1 VARGG
6 PIASEVAVS
15 TELEDVLSRYTQH
28 ITPTGRANYLYYDR
42 PGLGIDPHVDNEE
55 FSLNVVMMLEHVHR
69 ENPSALVLYPGDAP
83 MQRIFLSPGEIIA
96 LYADSVTH
104 ARERMATDER
114 VSIVA
119 FGFQPILGANMQG
132 QLLDKLRQ
140 FNGRLTEAEQANFK
154 LLLGLAAGGLT
165 PDLHRPSDIAAA
177 TAFDTVSDTL
187 ATLQPYS
194 KRISYNGLAYR
205 GRPDFMTDPRL
216 LALQEEART
225 LRASA
230 RRFDEHFLGCGA
242 PIANQLALSE
252 TLSSFVRT
260 HAGDVKPTGIAS
272 FLYYD
277 EVGQGI
283 DAHIDTDI
291 FSLNVLL
298 MLSHRYKHTP
308 RSALVL
314 LPPRHPAERIELEPG
329 EIVIMFA
336 GSIAHG
342 RERMKPDE
350 AVSILTFGFH
360 PLGI

>member
-1 VARGG
+1 
-6 PIASEVAVS
+6 
-15 TELEDVLSRYTQH
+15 
-28 ITPTGRANYLYYDR
+28 
-42 PGLGIDPHVDNEE
+42 
-55 FSLNVVMMLEHVHR
+55 M
-69 ENPSALVLYPGDAP
+69 
-83 MQRIFLSPGEIIA
+83 
-96 LYADSVTH
+96 ADSTQIEWTDSTWNPVTGCSKIT
-104 ARERMATDER
+104 AGCDFCYAERF
-114 VSIVA
+114 S
-119 FGFQPILGANMQG
+119 
-132 QLLDKLRQ
+132 
-140 FNGRLTEAEQANFK
+140 EQANFK
-154 LLLGLAAGGLT
+154 LLLGLAAGGLAVN
-165 PDLHRPSDIAAA
+165 LHKPSDRAAA
-177 TAFDTVSDTL
+177 AEFDTVSDTL
-187 ATLQPYS
+187 ASLQPYS

-205 GRPDFMTDPRL
+205 GRPKFMTDERL

-225 LRASA
+225 LRVSA

-242 PIANQLALSE
+242 PIANELAISD
-252 TLSSFVRT
+252 TLSSFVQT
-260 HAGDVKPTGIAS
+260 YAGDVKPTGIAS

-277 EVGQGI
+277 EAGQGI

-298 MLSHRYKHTP
+298 MLSHRYKKTP

-314 LPPRHPAERIELEPG
+314 LPPHYPAERIELEPG